1 LFLNW
6 FVAEKAGMP
15 LNTTIRDIYIPLA
28 EYPHIRDTAIL
39 RDAYAVLHD
48 AYKTGKRFRRMLVLD
63 AHDQL
68 VGVLGIRDL
77 LRGVFP
83 DYLRTGEHHHFQGA
97 QPDVPALTLIW
108 QETCA
113 TQCKEAAR
121 KPISGFMG
129 AVPDTVKLSDPITLA
144 AYLMVIHDTSMLPVV
159 DGSKVVGVVRIIDVF
174 NTASTVVLHD

>member
-1 LFLNW
+1 
-6 FVAEKAGMP
+6 MP
-15 LNTTIRDIYIPLA
+15 LSTTIRDIYHPLA
-28 EYPHIRDTAIL
+28 EYPHIRDTAL
-39 RDAYAVLHD
+39 LQDAFAVLHG
-48 AYKTGKRFRRMLVLD
+48 AYSTGKRFRHLLVLD

-83 DYLRTGEHHHFQGA
+83 DYLRTGEHSHFAGT

-121 KPISGFMG
+121 KPIKGFMG
-129 AVPDTVKLSDPITLA
+129 AVPDTVKLDDPITLA
-144 AYLMVIHDTSMLPVV
+144 AYLLVIHDTSMLPVV
-159 DGSKVVGVVRIIDVF
+159 DGKHLVGVVRMIDVF
-174 NTASTVVLHD
+174 NEASKAVLHG

>member
-1 LFLNW
+1 
-6 FVAEKAGMP
+6 MP
-15 LNTTIRDIYIPLA
+15 LSTTIRDIYHPLA

-39 RDAYAVLHD
+39 QDAFAVLHG
-48 AYKTGKRFRRMLVLD
+48 AYSTGKRFRHLLVLD

-83 DYLRTGEHHHFQGA
+83 DYLRTGEHSHFAGA

-113 TQCKEAAR
+113 TQCKEAAK
-121 KPISGFMG
+121 KPIKGFMG
-129 AVPDTVKLSDPITLA
+129 AVPDTVKLNDPITLA
-144 AYLMVIHDTSMLPVV
+144 AYLMVIHNTSILPVV
-159 DGSKVVGVVRIIDVF
+159 DDNRVVGVVRVIDVF
-174 NTASTVVLHD
+174 NEASKAVLHG